1 MYLFIT
7 GEPSLPV
14 KATST
19 PPQLKDPEVQNLLQL
34 DHNFDMRTVT
44 ERTGYPSIA
53 YKAQTWRAQRDIAF
67 PGDESDPD
75 SDPIR
80 VATPK
85 RLCRGGKIYLAS
97 TG

>member
-1 MYLFIT
+1 MYLFIA

-14 KATST
+14 KATAT
-19 PPQLKDPEVQNLLQL
+19 PPQLKDPDVQNLLCL

-44 ERTGYPSIA
+44 DRSGYPSIS

-67 PGDESDPD
+67 PGGESESDAD
-75 SDPIR
+75 STR